1 MYPRTWNTI
10 TGIAITTTPLGFSDL
25 PTVLIWKDVESRAR
39 ELSKWLMQST
49 AHLLNR
55 GHLALHTYWAY
66 LLHIIIIYVCT
77 CKSIYITAA
86 FQNFMT
92 FKEIYCKLA
101 NRNFWLKKYT
111 GNIGLAIAKPLII
124 AIAAMILFFLK
135 IFVLIFVDLMLLT
148 YVT

>member
-92 FKEIYCKLA
+92 FKVSIVNLQTENFNWRNIPEILVWQLQNLSLLQLRLVTC
-101 NRNFWLKKYT
+101 FFSKY
-111 GNIGLAIAKPLII
+111 LY
-124 AIAAMILFFLK
+124 LFLW
-135 IFVLIFVDLMLLT
+135 I
-148 YVT
+148 